1 MQPMALQRTAPAH
14 QVGPARPAVSVF
26 PPPGA
31 SAEGAA
37 YRLAWQANPHA
48 GGWVALPPS
57 AAGTGVAD
65 RTTGAERGD
74 RTLQRLPA
82 AATALAALDLDG
94 TLQSPSLVAE
104 ARFNVPSRHDHRVAP
119 ACCKRQL
126 LPVTVPMAS
135 RRSRARSSQ
144 ARSGTPHTARR
155 SGESSH
161 THPGRALTT
170 VLAACVEGSAGRL
183 YRIRNCGASLGSIR
197 AAGPRQPAQPK
208 GRRSACAGYQH
219 PALHAPTPRGRDP
232 RGPSGGVDPYPCTGR
247 RAAGARRH
255 DRLGSCDHSNERATW
270 A

>member
-1 MQPMALQRTAPAH
+1 MSRSRSDRQSLGRRIEPAVNGHLWPVFLQEILQVFPIRAHHAAMALQRTAPAH

-65 RTTGAERGD
+65 RTTGAECGD

-104 ARFNVPSRHDHRVAP
+104 VRFNVPSRHDHRVAP
-119 ACCKRQL
+119 ANCKRQL
-126 LPVTVPMAS
+126 LPVAVPMAS
-135 RRSRARSSQ
+135 RRSPARSFQ
-144 ARSGTPHTARR
+144 ARSGRPQTARR
-155 SGESSH
+155 SGESSRIR
-161 THPGRALTT
+161 PSGALTT
-170 VLAACVEGSAGRL
+170 LLAACVEGKASPL
-183 YRIRNCGASLGSIR
+183 DRIPNC
-197 AAGPRQPAQPK
+197 
-208 GRRSACAGYQH
+208 
-219 PALHAPTPRGRDP
+219 
-232 RGPSGGVDPYPCTGR
+232 
-247 RAAGARRH
+247 
-255 DRLGSCDHSNERATW
+255 W
-270 A
+270 